1 MQRAVRRAVRRAVQ
15 RVVRRACTSR
25 GCTLAE
31 VGTSSTTS
39 PRERL
44 VSELVAPL
52 ASASTS
58 PRAFAP
64 PKLRSAA
71 LLPQR
76 PRPPPSAA
84 DGGGG
89 STCSSSSSSAQRRLG
104 FSVSPALL
112 EPPRGRLLNKSSASQ
127 AGRRAPPRGGLPRR
141 RCGVHRSEL
150 CLRGPR
156 RAVRALSQG
165 RSPGHRADQLRCHGS
180 LPLAAAGAAAAGAA
194 AAGAAAAGAAAAG
207 AAAAGAASRTASI
220 LSAAAWISAST
231 CSSSAAFAFAFS
243 AAACSRASACAS
255 ASAALAA
262 ASPSATAFRARAAG
276 DM

>member
-1 MQRAVRRAVRRAVQ
+1 MRRAVRRTVRRAVRRTVRRAVRRAVRHAVRRVVR

-31 VGTSSTTS
+31 VATSSTTS

-52 ASASTS
+52 ASASSS
-58 PRAFAP
+58 PRGFPP

-76 PRPPPSAA
+76 PRPPLSAA

-89 STCSSSSSSAQRRLG
+89 TSSSSSSAQRRLG
-104 FSVSPALL
+104 FSLSPALL
-112 EPPRGRLLNKSSASQ
+112 EPPRGRLLNQSSASQ
-127 AGRRAPPRGGLPRR
+127 AGWRAPPRGGLPRR

-150 CLRGPR
+150 CLRGPC

-165 RSPGHRADQLRCHGS
+165 RSPGHPADQLRCHGS
-180 LPLAAAGAAAAGAA
+180 LPLVAAGTTAAGT
-194 AAGAAAAGAAAAG
+194 AAAG

-220 LSAAAWISAST
+220 RSAAAWISAST
-231 CSSSAAFAFAFS
+231 CSSSAAFAFAAA
-243 AAACSRASACAS
+243 AAACSRASA
-255 ASAALAA
+255 
-262 ASPSATAFRARAAG
+262 
-276 DM
+276 